1 MSILRAYG
9 SLAPKIA
16 DTAFIAESAALIG
29 DVEIADG
36 ASIWYGVVL
45 RGDSGAIRIGVNS
58 NVQDNSVMHEG
69 VIVGANIT
77 VGHMAL
83 VHACK
88 LEDNSFIG
96 MKAVVMDGVVVE
108 EGAMVAAGALV
119 TPGKRIPMGQLWAG
133 APARFMRELRA
144 EDYAVMRES
153 AHYYAELARKYR
165 GGI

>member
-1 MSILRAYG
+1 MSIIRAYEKW
-9 SLAPKIA
+9 SPRVAA
-16 DTAFIAESAALIG
+16 TAFIAENASLIG

-45 RGDSGAIRIGVNS
+45 RGDSGGIKIGVNS

-77 VGHMAL
+77 IGHMAL
-83 VHACK
+83 VHACR
-88 LEDNSFIG
+88 LEDNSFVG

-119 TPGKRIPMGQLWAG
+119 TPGKRIPKGQLWAG
-133 APARFMRELRA
+133 APARFMRELKDH
-144 EDYAVMRES
+144 DYAEMAAS
-153 AHYYAELARKYR
+153 AKYYGELARKYR
-165 GGI
+165 GG

>member
-1 MSILRAYG
+1 MSIIRTYDKWTPRVASTAY
-9 SLAPKIA
+9 
-16 DTAFIAESAALIG
+16 IAENAALIG

-45 RGDSGAIRIGVNS
+45 RGDSGGIRIGVNS

-77 VGHMAL
+77 IGHLAL

-88 LEDNSFIG
+88 LEDNCFIG
-96 MKAVVMDGVVVE
+96 MKAVVMDEVVVE

-119 TPGKRIPMGQLWAG
+119 TPGKRIPKGQLWAG
-133 APARFMRELRA
+133 SPARFMRELRDA
-144 EDYAVMRES
+144 DYASMRGS
-153 AHYYAELARKYR
+153 AQYYAELAKKYR
-165 GGI
+165 GG